1 MNQSWTTE
9 KKKLMKLPDLEY
21 RPIAVNIPPLKE
33 EISDFQIKSGE
44 ISFSGENS
52 VEIS

>member
-1 MNQSWTTE
+1 MQDGPPLNNE
-9 KKKLMKLPDLEY
+9 MYY
-21 RPIAVNIPPLKE
+21 RAIAVNIPPLRG